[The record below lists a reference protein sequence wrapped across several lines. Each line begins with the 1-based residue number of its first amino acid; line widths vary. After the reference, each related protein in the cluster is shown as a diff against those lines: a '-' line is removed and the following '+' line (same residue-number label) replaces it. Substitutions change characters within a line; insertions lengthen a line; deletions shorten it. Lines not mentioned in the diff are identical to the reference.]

1 MKVIYTET
9 VPNRVNLD
17 HTYHSQYS
25 LGIRPL
31 HAEGLVLRQVK
42 YYWIVLTRT
51 INTILILRVTQCAE
65 HHDNNVVLGNDPQ
78 MYCQCLVPVGAA

>member
-51 INTILILRVTQCAE
+51 INKN
-65 HHDNNVVLGNDPQ
+65 DNSDIKSDP
-78 MYCQCLVPVGAA
+78 MCRTP